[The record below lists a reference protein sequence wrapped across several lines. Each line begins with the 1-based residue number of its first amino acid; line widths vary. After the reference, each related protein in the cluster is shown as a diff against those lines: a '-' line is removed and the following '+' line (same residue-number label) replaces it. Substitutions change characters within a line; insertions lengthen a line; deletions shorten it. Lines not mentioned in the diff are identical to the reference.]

1 MAKEQNKIPQAA
13 AKAAF
18 LQAMAKS
25 FGNVSASAKAVGVS
39 RATPY
44 LWAKEDPEFKK
55 EMESIDYQE
64 AYMDAIEQ
72 KLAKLGLIDEN
83 PTVLIFLAKTKAKSR
98 GYIET
103 QESKHSGIP
112 GNITINVTS
121 KENAEKLQEFITN
134 GSKLN

>member
-1 MAKEQNKIPQAA
+1 
-13 AKAAF
+13 
-18 LQAMAKS
+18 MAKS

-83 PTVLIFLAKTKAKSR
+83 PTVLIFLAKTKAGKSR
-98 GYIET
+98 GLHRN
-103 QESKHSGIP
+103 QRESKHSGIP

-121 KENAEKLQEFITN
+121 KENASKLQEFITN